1 MASHTAA
8 PIKSEKNKNA
18 EWIKQLVNNISSVQ
32 EHSYNF
38 RRQIEKL
45 FMNQVDMEFINERV
59 LAAYGY
65 FFPLLDEVLSKLYLK
80 IGELKLIRKTKQY
93 TDELEELS
101 ELLFG
106 RIIDLK
112 KTRILSEK
120 LALGNEI
127 SKDLFKIPEIEN
139 YQISKISAVQQI
151 LRQQNKKSKL
161 VLDVIDFESNITKVK
176 KEKQIKQST
185 VEITLDLIKDG
196 KEIHEIARARQ
207 LSETTIYGHIA
218 QLIRAEKI
226 ELKEV
231 MNEARIKEI
240 QSLVGQVGG
249 TSLSQI
255 KSQIGEKISWDE
267 LRIYQA
273 STII

>member
-1 MASHTAA
+1 
-8 PIKSEKNKNA
+8 
-18 EWIKQLVNNISSVQ
+18 
-32 EHSYNF
+32 
-38 RRQIEKL
+38 
-45 FMNQVDMEFINERV
+45 
-59 LAAYGY
+59 
-65 FFPLLDEVLSKLYLK
+65 
-80 IGELKLIRKTKQY
+80 
-93 TDELEELS
+93 
-101 ELLFG
+101 
-106 RIIDLK
+106 
-112 KTRILSEK
+112 
-120 LALGNEI
+120 
-127 SKDLFKIPEIEN
+127 
-139 YQISKISAVQQI
+139 
-151 LRQQNKKSKL
+151 
-161 VLDVIDFESNITKVK
+161 VIDFESNITKVK
-176 KEKQIKQST
+176 KEKQIKQSQST